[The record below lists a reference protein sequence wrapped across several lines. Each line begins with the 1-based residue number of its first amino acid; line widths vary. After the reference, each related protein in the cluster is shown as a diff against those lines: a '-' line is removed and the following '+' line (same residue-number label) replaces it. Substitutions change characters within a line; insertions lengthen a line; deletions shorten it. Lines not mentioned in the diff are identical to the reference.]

1 MDFVQEAKS
10 AGNFCTIMA
19 VERLAVIAIRI
30 DQSRTDVSMVTRKE
44 QLLCSRTTAV
54 NKVMA
59 ELARGSIA
67 E

>member
-10 AGNFCTIMA
+10 AGNFCTIMV
-19 VERLAVIAIRI
+19 VERLAVIAI

>member
-1 MDFVQEAKS
+1 MDFVQETKS
-10 AGNFCTIMA
+10 AGNFCTIMV
-19 VERLAVIAIRI
+19 VERLAVIAI

-44 QLLCSRTTAV
+44 QLLCSRTTAA